1 MNAIKYQIIKV
12 TVPSAGASVK
22 INTSS
27 DKLYKKIT
35 GILITMPYMV
45 PYMNM
50 STLSLQI
57 NDREIFPDDFEAKL
71 ISFDS
76 TVATNERFYQLDET
90 ADGSTIK
97 GRYTDISNGFVDLP
111 YTLHIYLRLEEKSI

>member
-1 MNAIKYQIIKV
+1 MKAIKYQIIKV
-12 TVPSAGASVK
+12 PVPSAGAIVN

-27 DKLYKKIT
+27 DKLYKRIT
-35 GILITMPYMV
+35 GILVTMPFMV

-57 NDREIFPDDFEAKL
+57 NDREIFPDEFEAKL

-76 TVATNERFYQLDET
+76 AVATNERFYQLDET

-97 GRYTDISNGFVDLP
+97 GRYTDISNNFVDFP
-111 YTLHIYLRLEEKSI
+111 YTLNVYLRLEDRNV

>member
-1 MNAIKYQIIKV
+1 MKAIKYQIIKV
-12 TVPSAGASVK
+12 AVPAAGASVS

-27 DKLYKKIT
+27 DKLYKRIT
-35 GILITMPYMV
+35 GILVTMPYMV
-45 PYMNM
+45 PFMNM

-76 TVATNERFYQLDET
+76 TVATNERFYQLDEP

-97 GRYTDISNGFVDLP
+97 GRYTDISNSFVDFP
-111 YTLHIYLRLEEKSI
+111 YTLHIYLRLEDKNV

>member
-12 TVPSAGASVK
+12 TVPSAGASVN